1 MPLPTF
7 FSWWGMPYLPL
18 WLGAEA
24 HPSWRCPQRRLL
36 LARCQKLR
44 AEAASLKHQAAALN
58 TPATF
63 SKCAKLERQALARE
77 KEVERLEEQL
87 GARAGAMRLARVV
100 RALKVRCSPPS
111 PHTSTRHPSAERSRR
126 HLWRPENADLPL
138 FDTLHQALL
147 WFGVTVWFWN
157 RPLLYL
163 PPGLLA
169 PLGSLLASPHLKL
182 WRGVGAVTALPWLS
196 ICNSACS
203 GAIRRLVS

>member
-1 MPLPTF
+1 MMAVVQPAALVCLPV
-7 FSWWGMPYLPL
+7 LL
-18 WLGAEA
+18 LCLLEELG
-24 HPSWRCPQRRLL
+24 PGRQRRLL

-100 RALKVRCSPPS
+100 RALK
-111 PHTSTRHPSAERSRR
+111 
-126 HLWRPENADLPL
+126 
-138 FDTLHQALL
+138 ALL